1 MSLSFLNAPEQNIDM
16 TTQFGGYNHQLNLS
30 ENEFYDMKN
39 MSPRNFPMAST
50 RKKRGIFSNDMLK
63 SANAIVSKDNI
74 VFSFTG
80 EGNIGVTLEEDV
92 FEKAWVDPPAY
103 DDVETVGETV
113 VAGYN
118 QNEVTKDILDTNNN
132 VNNFDKYIYNN
143 GEMSVLTGSFNAEIK
158 DGNVIVKWNHQEI
171 PKGTLWAKKLLK
183 VKYVYKRDD
192 TWVGDGD
199 KTIIAT
205 DELSY
210 SSATKHQRLKDI
222 EVWVNNQKV
231 KIIEIEKGGILWAQ
245 GKYKVVLDLVGSD
258 NPPSIKTGDEI
269 YIRLTEPTESEIPAR
284 RLEDIDNAIINPPTK
299 VKVQAISDSH
309 LKVLKGQTI
318 NFGGQECYI
327 SGYEIDGDNRYLL
340 IGVPH
345 GAINKGATATGE
357 RLFLCEYNPFTGD
370 STVSDVFTAAQGEHR
385 LIEMGGYVVVFPEK
399 VMINTQK
406 RVGGV
411 FTDIQPLEMS
421 DVLEKCT
428 LKLTDVSGNGYDKC
442 EVGNTAP
449 ETPSN
454 GTAWIDTSANP
465 PELKVYSSQI
475 EQWAK
480 TQPYCEIRV
489 DDGSVGSISNEWKIG
504 DAVELKFDDE
514 SIIGET
520 IVPITDQ
527 KYFVISATEDKDKNK
542 CLRFP
547 VSMKTASATT
557 EQRLVITR
565 TVPDMDFVIENENRL
580 WGCKYGEVDGEPINE
595 IFACKL
601 GDPKNWHYFANTS
614 MDSYYVSLG
623 ADGEFTGAISYAGNP
638 FFFRE
643 NCIHR
648 VYGNYPSNYALK
660 TVYCHGVEKGSEK
673 GITVMNDV
681 MFYKSPIG
689 IMAYTGASPVHISRQ
704 FGDVI
709 YKNAVAGA
717 VGNKMYFSMQDQ
729 KGNNV
734 FFSYDD
740 ITKMWYKEDD
750 FRCKE
755 MVVYEND
762 VYALSSNNDL
772 VVMNSEALETS
783 DIMVMEDDFEWSLTS
798 GNIGYNTP
806 FYKHIARL
814 NIRMNLERTARA
826 NIYIQ
831 YNSDGNWHK
840 ISSLDAKGRV
850 INMSVP
856 VNPQR
861 CDHFALKID
870 GKGEIQIYSITKFVE
885 GGSENE

>member
-480 TQPYCEIRV
+480 TQPYC
-489 DDGSVGSISNEWKIG
+489 
-504 DAVELKFDDE
+504 
-514 SIIGET
+514 
-520 IVPITDQ
+520 
-527 KYFVISATEDKDKNK
+527 
-542 CLRFP
+542 
-547 VSMKTASATT
+547 
-557 EQRLVITR
+557 
-565 TVPDMDFVIENENRL
+565 
-580 WGCKYGEVDGEPINE
+580 
-595 IFACKL
+595 
-601 GDPKNWHYFANTS
+601 
-614 MDSYYVSLG
+614 
-623 ADGEFTGAISYAGNP
+623 
-638 FFFRE
+638 
-643 NCIHR
+643 
-648 VYGNYPSNYALK
+648 
-660 TVYCHGVEKGSEK
+660 
-673 GITVMNDV
+673 
-681 MFYKSPIG
+681 
-689 IMAYTGASPVHISRQ
+689 
-704 FGDVI
+704 
-709 YKNAVAGA
+709 
-717 VGNKMYFSMQDQ
+717 
-729 KGNNV
+729 
-734 FFSYDD
+734 
-740 ITKMWYKEDD
+740 
-750 FRCKE
+750 
-755 MVVYEND
+755 
-762 VYALSSNNDL
+762 
-772 VVMNSEALETS
+772 
-783 DIMVMEDDFEWSLTS
+783 
-798 GNIGYNTP
+798 
-806 FYKHIARL
+806 
-814 NIRMNLERTARA
+814 
-826 NIYIQ
+826 
-831 YNSDGNWHK
+831 
-840 ISSLDAKGRV
+840 
-850 INMSVP
+850 
-856 VNPQR
+856 
-861 CDHFALKID
+861 
-870 GKGEIQIYSITKFVE
+870 
-885 GGSENE
+885 